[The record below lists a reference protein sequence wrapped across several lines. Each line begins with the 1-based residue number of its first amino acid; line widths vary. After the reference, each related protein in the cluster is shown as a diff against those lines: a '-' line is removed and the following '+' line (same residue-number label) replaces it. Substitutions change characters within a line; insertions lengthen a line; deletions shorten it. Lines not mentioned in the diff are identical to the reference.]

1 MQKIKFVVDTPSD
14 IPDKYLDRYSI
25 EMVSVP
31 IVVDGREYVERE
43 SFSISEFYPILVG
56 AKELPVTSRVP
67 IGDFVDAYA
76 RAWNEGYTDVIV
88 ITMNSGGSGTYQS
101 AYIASGM
108 FFTDVPEA
116 DGYFSIHL
124 IDSMTYSLAYG
135 YPTVRAASM
144 AQRGKSVEEILEF
157 LYDFFSRVEIY
168 LVCYTLEYAKKS
180 GRISAAAA
188 FVGDV
193 LGMRPI
199 IAMIDGTT
207 KVIEKVRGDKNATR
221 RLAEV
226 YRERRVKAEDIVV
239 TASAAV
245 DEYGHELKA
254 LVERDLGRKVLHCKL
269 GAAITINAGPRATG
283 LFLLGKKR
291 KRNDYGL
298 GTPVSV
304 YERRRVI

>member
-14 IPDKYLDRYSI
+14 IPDRYLDRYGI
-25 EMVSVP
+25 EMVGVP
-31 IVVDGREYVERE
+31 IVVDGKGYVERK
-43 SFSISEFYPILVG
+43 SFSITEFYPILEG
-56 AKELPVTSRVP
+56 AKEPPVTSRVP
-67 IGDFVDAYA
+67 IGDFVDAYV

-88 ITMNSGGSGTYQS
+88 ITMNSNGSGTYES
-101 AYIASGM
+101 AHIAMEM

-144 AQRGKSVEEILEF
+144 AQRGKSVEEILEY

-168 LVCYTLEYAKKS
+168 LVCYSLEYAKKS

-199 IAMIDGTT
+199 IAMIDGAT
-207 KVIEKVRGDKNATR
+207 KVVEKVRGDKNATQ

-226 YRERRVKAEDIVV
+226 YRERRVNAEDIVV

-254 LVERDLGRKVLHCKL
+254 LVERELGRKVLHCKL
-269 GAAITINAGPRATG
+269 GAAITINSGPRAIG
-283 LFLLGKKR
+283 LCLLGKKR
-291 KRNDYGL
+291 KRNDYGP
-298 GTPVSV
+298 GMQISV
-304 YERRRVI
+304 LKERRSI